1 MDNWNSEQ
9 LVLRWEIPDYS
20 LLNNKIS
27 PLRAECS
34 IREMRR
40 FNYYKFHKR
49 KGFQYL
55 NYLKKETLNFE
66 LET

>member
-1 MDNWNSEQ
+1 MDNWISKK
-9 LVLRWEIPDYS
+9 LVLKWEIPDYS

-55 NYLKKETLNFE
+55 NSLKKEPLN
-66 LET
+66 LKPET